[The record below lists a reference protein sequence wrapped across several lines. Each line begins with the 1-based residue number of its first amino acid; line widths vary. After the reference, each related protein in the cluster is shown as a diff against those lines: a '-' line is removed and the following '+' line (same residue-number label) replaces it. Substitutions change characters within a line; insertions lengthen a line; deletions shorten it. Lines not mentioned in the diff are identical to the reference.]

1 MNNGDC
7 IYWRQKGN
15 KEVSGNQKKR
25 RELAILK
32 GTRVHYIYSIRDKNE
47 THHVKHELRG
57 SEDVNNS
64 LYKKVKK
71 IGIGNIDGQ
80 MFINS

>member
-1 MNNGDC
+1 MET
-7 IYWRQKGN
+7 KG
-15 KEVSGNQKKR
+15 KHRSKWKSKKGK
-25 RELAILK
+25 ELAIIK
-32 GTRVHYIYSIRDKNE
+32 GTRVHYIYNIRDKNE